1 MFGVGAPGLAPARP
15 GPRPPNPVVH
25 VPDGPAGV
33 IAIEVAWTVPAESR
47 LPLARMHWPVCR
59 SVAEADSILVTVA
72 VVGTVIVW
80 LPEPVVNT
88 VIETPAAPV
97 TSPVTNACAG

>member
-1 MFGVGAPGLAPARP
+1 
-15 GPRPPNPVVH
+15 
-25 VPDGPAGV
+25 
-33 IAIEVAWTVPAESR
+33 
-47 LPLARMHWPVCR
+47 MHWPVCR

>member
-1 MFGVGAPGLAPARP
+1 
-15 GPRPPNPVVH
+15 VVH

-33 IAIEVAWTVPAESR
+33 MAIDVAWTVPAESR
-47 LPLARMHWPVCR
+47 GPLARTHCPVWR
-59 SVAEADSILVTVA
+59 MAAEAVSILVTVA

-88 VIETPAAPV
+88 VTVTPTAPS
-97 TSPVTNACAG
+97 TSPLTNACAG